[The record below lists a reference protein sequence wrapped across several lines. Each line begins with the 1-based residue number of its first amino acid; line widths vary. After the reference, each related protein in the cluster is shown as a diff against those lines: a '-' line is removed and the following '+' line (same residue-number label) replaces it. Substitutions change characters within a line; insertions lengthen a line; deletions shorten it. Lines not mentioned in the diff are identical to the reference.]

1 MRREEQRIASFAAN
15 VKIMNERWTKIY
27 KLFLLKAKFAM
38 TSAVATVVDYTLYML
53 LIWSDLRPVVA
64 NVISYSIAII
74 VNFLLQKRYIFT
86 PQRKVSTVFVLAI
99 SVSIGGLLLS
109 TGLIYLLNLQ
119 PFFADHQAITKLCVT
134 GIVFFYNFYLKRF
147 AFEKRFFE
155 VD

>member
-1 MRREEQRIASFAAN
+1 
-15 VKIMNERWTKIY
+15 MNERWNKIY

-38 TSAVATVVDYTLYML
+38 TSGVATLVDYGLYML

-64 NVISYSIAII
+64 NVISYSVGMII
-74 VNFLLQKRYIFT
+74 NFLLQKRFIFT
-86 PQRKVSTVFVLAI
+86 LQRKVSTVFLIAI

-109 TGLIYLLNLQ
+109 TGLIYALNLY
-119 PFFADHQAITKLCVT
+119 PFFAEYQAVTKLLVT
-134 GIVFFYNFYLKRF
+134 GVVFFYNFYLKRY